1 MAIEN
6 VRLIRSLLR
15 YKKRNISNMNKQS
28 DDKASVGFFSYTC
41 MDSFHPVLEIRIPDL
56 TGGAKSFHHDAF
68 LKQNNSNQ

>member
-1 MAIEN
+1 
-6 VRLIRSLLR
+6 
-15 YKKRNISNMNKQS
+15 MNKQS

-68 LKQNNSNQ
+68 LKQNNSNNNVRLQLLKYIMKRITLIRKM